1 MDSPKLS
8 DPIFLPP
15 LEPIS
20 RWDWPPE
27 WRWPTDHRRLMCLVF
42 AVSFLLSLANILYSI
57 YHPRSRPPLQ
67 NILIGPIFSIH
78 LAAISGLAFWTIRKG
93 KRWARGWATAASL
106 LFILMFVR
114 QFVVP
119 ARPAWDHHVSAL
131 LLGMLGLASFW
142 SRDKFKGNS
151 TYQDLNSWLDQ
162 KTHS

>member
-8 DPIFLPP
+8 DPVFLPP
-15 LEPIS
+15 REPIS
-20 RWDWPPE
+20 RWDWPPGVAMA
-27 WRWPTDHRRLMCLVF
+27 DRLQKADVF
-42 AVSFLLSLANILYSI
+42 GFRGFVSTRLANILDSI
-57 YHPRSRPPLQ
+57 YDPRSRSLLQ

-78 LAAISGLAFWTIRKG
+78 LAAISGLAFWTIWKG

-106 LFILMFVR
+106 LFILMFLR

-142 SRDKFKGNS
+142 WRDKQPLAGGV
-151 TYQDLNSWLDQ
+151 
-162 KTHS
+162 